1 MPQSSK
7 KNIALTGFMAVGK
20 SVAGKRLAQRLKRRF
35 VDLDQTI
42 EKKEGMTVREIFDR
56 KGENYF
62 RQAEK
67 SMLSEV
73 LRKNG
78 QIIATGGGAILDQ
91 QNLDLLKRR
100 ALLVCLMARPETL
113 LKRSGAGEDR
123 PLLEGE
129 DRQKRIRKLLRQ
141 RGKSYAQAHFCI
153 ETDRLS
159 VDEVVEKI
167 IEAAGLRRAPFGP
180 STQGRGQ
187 SSRGRQ

>member
-35 VDLDQTI
+35 VDLDQAI
-42 EKKEGMTVREIFDR
+42 EKKEGMTVREIFDC

-91 QNLDLLKRR
+91 QNLDLLRHR

-129 DRQKRIRKLLRQ
+129 DRQKRIRELLRQ
-141 RGKSYAQAHFCI
+141 RGKSYAQTHLCI

-187 SSRGRQ
+187 SSRDKK

>member
-35 VDLDQTI
+35 VDLDQAI

-73 LRKNG
+73 LRKDG

-91 QNLDLLKRR
+91 QNLDLLKHR

-129 DRQKRIRKLLRQ
+129 DRQKRLRELLRQ
-141 RGKSYAQAHFCI
+141 RGKSYAQAHLCI

-167 IEAAGLRRAPFGP
+167 IAAAGGE
-180 STQGRGQ
+180 GW
-187 SSRGRQ
+187 